1 MIFLSTKVQPS
12 NKTSD
17 ETTKA
22 PSTLASKSTKLT
34 DATKSKVSIFNPQ
47 PIMQPDNSTNS
58 LNSTPAVNSDIT
70 VNCTTP
76 TNADDLFDN
85 EQTAI
90 EATAITNTIE
100 PPKQQR
106 IGKQQRKSDFAEFKA
121 TFLVPAQTGET
132 PCPEHRATYGT
143 RLERVSRIPRRP
155 WYHGQQLR
163 QRHPRRASRKQYADE
178 YKYSAKSE
186 R

>member
-1 MIFLSTKVQPS
+1 
-12 NKTSD
+12 
-17 ETTKA
+17 
-22 PSTLASKSTKLT
+22 
-34 DATKSKVSIFNPQ
+34 
-47 PIMQPDNSTNS
+47 MQPDNSTNS

-121 TFLVPAQTGET
+121 TFLVPAKLVKRHALNIEGDLWNQLSAFPESSATVVPRSAVT
-132 PCPEHRATYGT
+132 PTP
-143 RLERVSRIPRRP
+143 SSPSI
-155 WYHGQQLR
+155 
-163 QRHPRRASRKQYADE
+163 
-178 YKYSAKSE
+178 
-186 R
+186 